1 MNTEQ
6 YVMAY
11 GAEHDRL
18 RAVLPDGFKSLRPVL
33 RINAEIRNS
42 DTGYV
47 EFNTA
52 VEKDGV
58 KVWLNVGF
66 RDNVAFERNGK
77 IVKFRTDYLEITFTD
92 VGVEGS
98 CPAEKDNDGCFFRS
112 GEEYLFKEAE
122 IISVNKEFCE
132 CEFRWNFGEN
142 GAHGKSIGKTL
153 PAIPEEAMTDY
164 PKSEFTLKNVAVIPC
179 KQVLGAYLVKFSR

>member
-1 MNTEQ
+1 
-6 YVMAY
+6 MAY

-18 RAVLPDGFKSLRPVL
+18 RAVLPDGFKSPRPVL

-58 KVWLNVGF
+58 KGWLNVGF
-66 RDNVAFERNGK
+66 RDNVPFERN
-77 IVKFRTDYLEITFTD
+77 
-92 VGVEGS
+92 
-98 CPAEKDNDGCFFRS
+98 
-112 GEEYLFKEAE
+112 
-122 IISVNKEFCE
+122 
-132 CEFRWNFGEN
+132 
-142 GAHGKSIGKTL
+142 GKSIGKTL